1 MLFYQQHSA
10 TITVRTRRRDLSR
23 TFFLAFKPESEEK
36 GKGFSV
42 ELSIEEE
49 KLIIRLNAKS
59 LSRLR
64 AVINSYLRWIKS
76 ILEVIEGDKLNG
88 DANST

>member
-10 TITVRTRRRDLSR
+10 TITVKARRRDLSR

-64 AVINSYLRWIKS
+64 AVINSYLRWIKA

>member
-1 MLFYQQHSA
+1 MSYQQHSA
-10 TITVRTRRRDLSR
+10 TITVEAQRQGLSKIL
-23 TFFLAFKPESEEK
+23 FLALKPESEEK

-42 ELSIEEE
+42 ELSMEGE
-49 KLIIRLNAKS
+49 KLIIRLSAKS

-76 ILEVIEGDKLNG
+76 ILEVIEGDKVYANT
-88 DANST
+88 NST

>member
-1 MLFYQQHSA
+1 LSYQQHSA
-10 TITVRTRRRDLSR
+10 TITVEAQRQGLSKIL
-23 TFFLAFKPESEEK
+23 FLALKPESEEK

-42 ELSIEEE
+42 ELSMEGE
-49 KLIIRLNAKS
+49 KLIIRLSAKS

-76 ILEVIEGDKLNG
+76 ILEVIEGDKVYANT
-88 DANST
+88 NST